1 MMTQSL
7 YARFSDLV
15 WRAALAG
22 VFALGVFAA
31 PLVGGAQQAG
41 TVPVI
46 GYLES
51 ATPSLG
57 QHLREAFR
65 QGLQQHG
72 WVEGRNIRLEYRS
85 AEGRNE
91 RFPEMAAEMV
101 RLNVNVIIVAGEP
114 MIAAAKQATS
124 TIPIVMAAVG
134 DPVGRGF
141 VASLARPG
149 GNITGVSNVAVE
161 LTGKWLELL
170 KEIAPGLTKVAVLR
184 NPANPSHAAFWREAQ
199 NAARVRSLQV
209 LEAEAKIVEDIEPA
223 FVAMAKERPG
233 ALIVIPDPLLNSQR
247 VKIASLA
254 ERQRLPWI
262 TLFRESVDAGATMSY
277 GPSLQ
282 ENYRRAAAYVDKILR
297 GTKPGDIPIEQP
309 TRFDLVINLRAAKT
323 LGLTISPSLRLQA
336 DQIIE

>member
-1 MMTQSL
+1 
-7 YARFSDLV
+7 
-15 WRAALAG
+15 
-22 VFALGVFAA
+22 
-31 PLVGGAQQAG
+31 
-41 TVPVI
+41 
-46 GYLES
+46 
-51 ATPSLG
+51 
-57 QHLREAFR
+57 
-65 QGLQQHG
+65 
-72 WVEGRNIRLEYRS
+72 
-85 AEGRNE
+85 
-91 RFPEMAAEMV
+91 
-101 RLNVNVIIVAGEP
+101 
-114 MIAAAKQATS
+114 
-124 TIPIVMAAVG
+124 
-134 DPVGRGF
+134 
-141 VASLARPG
+141 LARPG